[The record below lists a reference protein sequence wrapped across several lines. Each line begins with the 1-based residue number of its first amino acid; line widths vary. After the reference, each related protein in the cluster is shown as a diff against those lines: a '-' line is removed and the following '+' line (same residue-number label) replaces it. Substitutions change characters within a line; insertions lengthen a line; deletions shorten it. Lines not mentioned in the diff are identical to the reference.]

1 MVVLSTFRSGAL
13 HSLLFLAPRL
23 GAFTLAEIFAE
34 SFDFHSLSRVH
45 TGKDQEKRRKR
56 TGFGL
61 GAVTRGAPGVGFCGV
76 RFPDRLAVLNRASS
90 LDYFLYAAAF

>member
-1 MVVLSTFRSGAL
+1 MFVLSTFRSGAL

-23 GAFTLAEIFAE
+23 AEILAE

-90 LDYFLYAAAF
+90 LDYFLYAAVF